1 MKKEELI
8 RCCREAVKTEE
19 SANQIYMKH
28 LSAILLR
35 SGLPEAD
42 LQLARKTLQHLITM
56 NTEHIRMLEGLIQ
69 RVQKEEID
77 VY

>member
-1 MKKEELI
+1 MKKAEFI
-8 RCCREAVKTEE
+8 RCCQEAIKTEE

-35 SGLPEAD
+35 TNIPEDD
-42 LQLARKTLQHLITM
+42 LCNARETLQHLISM
-56 NTEHIRMLEGLIQ
+56 NNNHKNIVEAVLERIR
-69 RVQKEEID
+69 KEDID

>member
-1 MKKEELI
+1 MKKDELI
-8 RCCREAVKTEE
+8 RCCQEAVKTEE

-42 LQLARKTLQHLITM
+42 LRLARETLQHLIRM
-56 NTEHIRMLEGLIQ
+56 NTEHIRMLEGLLEKV
-69 RVQKEEID
+69 RKEEVD